1 MSNAARSF
9 SKRAFAGIAGAL
21 ACGFA
26 SGCNTTSALTLA
38 EPTSVSPAV
47 AENFA
52 YSDIAIANV
61 PLPTDARRKEQKMA
75 VDTKITTASVPELPQ
90 SDPAWCRYLAAD
102 AGAEASILRSPTL
115 SASASDG
122 GSKSVSLGMN
132 LVDFAKADEVQKAA
146 KLRCEQKL
154 SEGSLQAS
162 LLIAGQSVTALG
174 ASAKAAYLGQ
184 ALGRLDAITAQSRAR
199 LAEGVIT
206 APEHSL
212 ITARIARV
220 RQEQSAAKAD
230 ALKIESIDG
239 GKALLISDAASKLQK
254 AEEELQA
261 SNARM
266 RSLNAVSVNVE
277 TGWTRKDDALL
288 TISSGSPN
296 YYGKVSVGVRLGAI
310 GPARRRYEEA
320 AQQARIEALTE
331 PYTGIVW
338 QAARGE
344 DNIKS
349 SLTSLRA
356 SRSAIASAL
365 TNARGTLRELRSTDR
380 IELASTRL
388 IAEVDV
394 ISLTGELAAI
404 DATLLSLSENA
415 ELAGSVNQ

>member
-1 MSNAARSF
+1 MSNAVRCS
-9 SKRAFAGIAGAL
+9 SKRISAGIAAAL
-21 ACGFA
+21 ACGIA

-38 EPTSVSPAV
+38 APAV
-47 AENFA
+47 AEDFA
-52 YSDIAIANV
+52 FSDIEIAKV
-61 PLPTDARRKEQKMA
+61 PLPAEAQRKQA
-75 VDTKITTASVPELPQ
+75 DLAIDTKITTASVPELPQ

-122 GSKSVSLGMN
+122 GSNSVSLGMN
-132 LVDFAKADEVQKAA
+132 LVDFAKADEIEKSAR
-146 KLRCEQKL
+146 LRCEQKM

-174 ASAKAAYLGQ
+174 ASAKAAYLGH
-184 ALGRLDAITAQSRAR
+184 ALGRLDSIYAQSRAR
-199 LAEGVIT
+199 LAEGIIT
-206 APEHSL
+206 APEQTL

-220 RQEQSAAKAD
+220 RQEHSAAVAD
-230 ALKIESIDG
+230 ALKIESVDG

-288 TISSGSPN
+288 TISSGTPN

-320 AQQARIEALTE
+320 ALQARIEALSE

-338 QAARGE
+338 QAARAE
-344 DNIKS
+344 DSIKTN
-349 SLTSLRA
+349 LKSLRA
-356 SRSAIASAL
+356 SRNAIASAL
-365 TNARGTLRELRSTDR
+365 SSARGTLQELRGSDR

-388 IAEVDV
+388 IAEIDV

-404 DATLLSLSENA
+404 DATLASLNENA
-415 ELAGSVNQ
+415 ELADTVNK

>member
-1 MSNAARSF
+1 MSNAARCS
-9 SKRAFAGIAGAL
+9 SRRAFAGIAAAL
-21 ACGFA
+21 ACGIA

-38 EPTSVSPAV
+38 EPTAPV
-47 AENFA
+47 AAEDFA
-52 YSDIAIANV
+52 YSDIAIAKV
-61 PLPTDARRKEQKMA
+61 PLPADARRREPA
-75 VDTKITTASVPELPQ
+75 AAIDTKITTAAVPELPQ

-132 LVDFAKADEVQKAA
+132 LVDFSKADEIEKAA
-146 KLRCEQKL
+146 KLRCEQKV

-162 LLIAGQSVTALG
+162 LLIAGHSVTALG
-174 ASAKAAYLGQ
+174 ASAKAAYLGSS
-184 ALGRLDAITAQSRAR
+184 LGRLDSIAAQSRTR
-199 LAEGVIT
+199 LAEGIIT

-220 RQEQSAAKAD
+220 RQEHSAAKAD

-254 AEEELQA
+254 AEEALQA

-288 TISSGSPN
+288 TISSGTPN

-310 GPARRRYEEA
+310 GPARRRYEDA
-320 AQQARIEALTE
+320 AMQARIEALSE

-344 DNIKS
+344 DNIKNN
-349 SLTSLRA
+349 LKSLRA
-356 SRSAIASAL
+356 SRGAIASAL
-365 TNARGTLRELRSTDR
+365 SNARGTLQELRGSDR

-388 IAEVDV
+388 IAEIDV

-404 DATLLSLSENA
+404 DATLASLNENA
-415 ELAGSVNQ
+415 ELAGAINR

>member
-1 MSNAARSF
+1 MSNAARSSF
-9 SKRAFAGIAGAL
+9 KRAIAGIAAAL
-21 ACGFA
+21 ASCA
-26 SGCNTTSALTLA
+26 VSGCNTTSALTLA
-38 EPTSVSPAV
+38 EPSLAAPAI
-47 AENFA
+47 AEDFA
-52 YSDIAIANV
+52 YSDIAIAKV
-61 PLPTDARRKEQKMA
+61 PLPADLRRKQA
-75 VDTKITTASVPELPQ
+75 NPAIDTKITTASVPELPQ

-132 LVDFAKADEVQKAA
+132 LVDFAKADEIEKAA
-146 KLRCEQKL
+146 RLRCEQKM

-184 ALGRLDAITAQSRAR
+184 ALGRLDGIAAQSRAR
-199 LAEGVIT
+199 LAEGIIT

-212 ITARIARV
+212 IIARIARV

-230 ALKIESIDG
+230 ALKIESMDG

-266 RSLNAVSVNVE
+266 RSLNAVSLNVE

-288 TISSGSPN
+288 TISSGTPN
-296 YYGKVSVGVRLGAI
+296 YYGKVSVGVRLGAL
-310 GPARRRYEEA
+310 GPARRRYEEEA
-320 AQQARIEALTE
+320 LQARIEALSE

-338 QAARGE
+338 QSARGE

-349 SLTSLRA
+349 NLRSLRV
-356 SRSAIASAL
+356 SRSAVASAL
-365 TNARGTLRELRSTDR
+365 SNARGTLQELRGSDR

-404 DATLLSLSENA
+404 DATLASLNENA
-415 ELAGSVNQ
+415 DLAGAVNR

>member
-1 MSNAARSF
+1 MSNAARFS
-9 SKRAFAGIAGAL
+9 SKRALAGIAISL
-21 ACGFA
+21 AGGIA
-26 SGCNTTSALTLA
+26 SGCNTTSALTLT
-38 EPTSVSPAV
+38 ESSVSEPAI
-47 AENFA
+47 ADDFA
-52 YSDIAIANV
+52 YSNIAIAKV
-61 PLPTDARRKEQKMA
+61 PLPADARRKKADTA

-132 LVDFAKADEVQKAA
+132 LVDFAKADEIEKAA

-174 ASAKAAYLGQ
+174 ASAKAAYLSQ
-184 ALGRLDAITAQSRAR
+184 ALAKLDAIAAQSRAR
-199 LAEGVIT
+199 LSEGVIT

-212 ITARIARV
+212 ITARIARI

-239 GKALLISDAASKLQK
+239 GRALLISDAASKLQK
-254 AEEELQA
+254 AEEELQM

-288 TISSGSPN
+288 TISSGTPN

-310 GPARRRYEEA
+310 GPARRRYEDA
-320 AQQARIEALTE
+320 ALQARIEALSE

-349 SLTSLRA
+349 NLRSLRA

-365 TNARGTLRELRSTDR
+365 SNTRGTLNELRGTDR

-404 DATLLSLSENA
+404 DATLASLNENA
-415 ELAGSVNQ
+415 ELAGAVNQ

>member
-1 MSNAARSF
+1 MSTAARSSF
-9 SKRAFAGIAGAL
+9 KRAFAGIAAAL
-21 ACGFA
+21 ACGIA

-38 EPTSVSPAV
+38 GPSIAAPV
-47 AENFA
+47 AEEDFA
-52 YSDIAIANV
+52 FSDVEIAKVPVPAN
-61 PLPTDARRKEQKMA
+61 LPPRDEAS
-75 VDTKITTASVPELPQ
+75 VIDTKITTAAVPELPQ

-132 LVDFAKADEVQKAA
+132 LVDFAKAGEIEKAA

-162 LLIAGQSVTALG
+162 LMIAGQSVTALG

-184 ALGRLDAITAQSRAR
+184 ELGRLDSVAAQSRAR
-199 LAEGVIT
+199 LAEGIIT

-220 RQEQSAAKAD
+220 RQEQSSAKAD

-239 GKALLISDAASKLQK
+239 GKALLVADAASRLQQ

-261 SNARM
+261 SNAKM

-288 TISSGSPN
+288 TVSSGTPS

-310 GPARRRYEEA
+310 GPSRRRYEDA
-320 AQQARIEALTE
+320 ALRARVEALSE

-344 DNIKS
+344 ENIKS
-349 SLTSLRA
+349 NLKSLRA
-356 SRSAIASAL
+356 SRSAIGSAL
-365 TNARGTLRELRSTDR
+365 ANARSTLRELRATDR

-404 DATLLSLSENA
+404 DATLAALNENA
-415 ELAGSVNQ
+415 ELASAVNQ

>member
-9 SKRAFAGIAGAL
+9 SKRAFAGIAAAL

-38 EPTSVSPAV
+38 EPSAATPVI
-47 AENFA
+47 AEDFA
-52 YSDIAIANV
+52 YSDIAITNV
-61 PLPTDARRKEQKMA
+61 PLPADAQRKEQKMA
-75 VDTKITTASVPELPQ
+75 IDTKITTASVPELPQ

-184 ALGRLDAITAQSRAR
+184 ALGKLDAIAAQSRAR

-212 ITARIARV
+212 IIARIARV

-239 GKALLISDAASKLQK
+239 GKALVIAEAANKLQR

-261 SNARM
+261 SNAKM
-266 RSLNAVSVNVE
+266 RSLNALSVNVE

-288 TISSGSPN
+288 TVSSGTPN
-296 YYGKVSVGVRLGAI
+296 YYGKVSVGVRLGAL

-320 AQQARIEALTE
+320 AQQARIEALSE

-338 QAARGE
+338 QAAQGE

-349 SLTSLRA
+349 NLKSLRA
-356 SRSAIASAL
+356 SRVAISSAL
-365 TNARGTLRELRSTDR
+365 SSARGTLQELRGTDR

-404 DATLLSLSENA
+404 DATLASLNENA
-415 ELAGSVNQ
+415 ELAGAVNQ